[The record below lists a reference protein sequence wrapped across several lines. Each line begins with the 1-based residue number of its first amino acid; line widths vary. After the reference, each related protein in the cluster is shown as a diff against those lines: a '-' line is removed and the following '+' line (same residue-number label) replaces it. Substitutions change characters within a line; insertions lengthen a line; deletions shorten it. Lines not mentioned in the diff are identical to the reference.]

1 MRVLFYAY
9 PGLMSQGPHFTDGHA
24 TILARMMAGLVEAR
38 EVACHLVA
46 PSRSAPAVQRV
57 APSLR
62 NVAYV
67 DDVDL
72 HRRIAGLDANSA
84 VPTVLCRQARSREAT
99 TYPAVQVLMQYIARA
114 CGDFAPDVVITF
126 SMQADYLG
134 ALWPA
139 VTVFHCEATGFSRSP
154 FPFSLFFDHMGTYDR
169 AATAVLVENDL
180 EVSSGALALA
190 HQVRDD
196 ARAAFESADPFREL
210 DIGSGFSKT
219 VLLPLGVSN
228 FYSFDDFVPYR
239 SQFEVLFDVLRAA
252 PRDVAIV
259 VTEYNDWGQ
268 VLHRTGPAANERWLR
283 SSFPNLIFHET
294 FRHYSTPSPYLLRY
308 VHGAISVVSN
318 VGLQALLLGLRL
330 GCTKQSPL
338 RMVAHDVGFDQ
349 FFSSIAGTD
358 PPPDR
363 SRWLAWYLER
373 YAVPATVFNDGH
385 AFSDYLQRRI
395 QDLSEEK
402 VANRF
407 SAVAPISVLHGH
419 WAFRADASGAAKQVS
434 Y

>member
-154 FPFSLFFDHMGTYDR
+154 FPFSLF
-169 AATAVLVENDL
+169 
-180 EVSSGALALA
+180 
-190 HQVRDD
+190 
-196 ARAAFESADPFREL
+196 
-210 DIGSGFSKT
+210 
-219 VLLPLGVSN
+219 
-228 FYSFDDFVPYR
+228 
-239 SQFEVLFDVLRAA
+239 
-252 PRDVAIV
+252 
-259 VTEYNDWGQ
+259 
-268 VLHRTGPAANERWLR
+268 
-283 SSFPNLIFHET
+283 
-294 FRHYSTPSPYLLRY
+294 
-308 VHGAISVVSN
+308 
-318 VGLQALLLGLRL
+318 
-330 GCTKQSPL
+330 
-338 RMVAHDVGFDQ
+338 
-349 FFSSIAGTD
+349 
-358 PPPDR
+358 
-363 SRWLAWYLER
+363 
-373 YAVPATVFNDGH
+373 
-385 AFSDYLQRRI
+385 
-395 QDLSEEK
+395 
-402 VANRF
+402 
-407 SAVAPISVLHGH
+407 
-419 WAFRADASGAAKQVS
+419 
-434 Y
+434 